1 MLHFTVTRFIVAFLV
16 SASTFIRIYTGI
28 DLGIDEA
35 VATML
40 VGGFAT
46 MLAFIIPSWR
56 RKSGSSSS
64 SAPSAPNSSDRS
76 PCDKD

>member
-1 MLHFTVTRFIVAFLV
+1 MLHFTITRFIVAFLV

-40 VGGFAT
+40 VGGFVT

-56 RKSGSSSS
+56 RKSGGSASASST
-64 SAPSAPNSSDRS
+64 PNSSDRP